1 MFKSLLPP
9 KWKIGAQ
16 GGYYAFVKHPFVEK
30 GATEVAK
37 RLAEEIGV
45 VCLPAGFFGPKT
57 GIEASG
63 IDNEKHEH
71 IEDRWI
77 RFSVA
82 NVDDDKVR
90 HVCERLKES
99 ETAFGWKVGGS

>member
-1 MFKSLLPP
+1 M
-9 KWKIGAQ
+9 
-16 GGYYAFVKHPFVEK
+16 EK

-37 RLAEEIGV
+37 RLAEEMGV
-45 VCLPAGFFGPKT
+45 LSLPAGFFGPRAGMT
-57 GIEASG
+57 SG
-63 IDNEKHEH
+63 KGGKEH

-82 NVDDDKVR
+82 NVDDDKVK

-99 ETAFGWKVGGS
+99 ETVFGWRLEQP